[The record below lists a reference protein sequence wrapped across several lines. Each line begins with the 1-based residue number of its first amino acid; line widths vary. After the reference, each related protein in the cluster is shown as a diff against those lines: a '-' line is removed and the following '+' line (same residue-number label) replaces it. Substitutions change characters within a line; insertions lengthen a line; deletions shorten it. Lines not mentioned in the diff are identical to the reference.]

1 MKKFYSLFF
10 IFLFSLQIIYSQN
23 PVTLTTSVNKIS
35 ENRYELVT
43 SSEIE
48 NEWRLYSQFLEEGGA
63 LPTEFVF
70 ENAQKSSYQLIG
82 EMKESESITK
92 YDPVF
97 RMDQTYFINTNT
109 FKQEIKLYDSNID
122 KIHATIF
129 YQTCNDS
136 VCINNESELVF
147 NLDGSLE
154 DAFNKDLTTL
164 ILDDNN
170 PLKLDLKN
178 TELLTKNSSKE
189 SISGNNYFDLLILGF
204 IGGLLA
210 LLTPCVFPMI
220 PLTVSF
226 FTKKKSKSS
235 LKAIVYGL
243 FIILVY
249 LILSIPFYFI
259 ESIDPEILNTI
270 STNAWLNILF
280 FIIFIIFA
288 FSFFGFYELTIPSS
302 WINSIDSKSNT
313 IGGYIGVFFMSLT
326 LVLVSFSCTGPI
338 LGSLLVGSIS
348 SQGGAIQLSIGMFGF
363 GLALALPFTLFA
375 LFPSMLKSLPKSG
388 RWMNTFK
395 IILGFLELGLAF
407 KFLSNADLVEHWG
420 ILKREVFIGIW
431 VVISLMISLYLLGIY
446 KFPYETN
453 TVERSKFNVSLS
465 LLFLIFA
472 AYLSPALLPNGSNSA
487 RLLSGFPP
495 PSFYSIYPKKNDCPL
510 GLNCFKDFD
519 NGLEYAKEKN
529 KPILLDFTGWAC
541 VNCRRIEENVWTD
554 PIVFD
559 LINEKFVLISL
570 YVDDRKELPIED
582 QLDLTYDSG
591 KIKKIRTIGD
601 KSATFQAL
609 NFKTASQP
617 YYVLL
622 NTELEIL
629 NSPIQYTSKDV
640 YQNWLEE
647 GLNNFNSFSN

>member
-375 LFPSMLKSLPKSG
+375 LFL
-388 RWMNTFK
+388 TF
-395 IILGFLELGLAF
+395 L
-407 KFLSNADLVEHWG
+407 FLS
-420 ILKREVFIGIW
+420 
-431 VVISLMISLYLLGIY
+431 
-446 KFPYETN
+446 
-453 TVERSKFNVSLS
+453 
-465 LLFLIFA
+465 
-472 AYLSPALLPNGSNSA
+472 
-487 RLLSGFPP
+487 
-495 PSFYSIYPKKNDCPL
+495 
-510 GLNCFKDFD
+510 
-519 NGLEYAKEKN
+519 
-529 KPILLDFTGWAC
+529 
-541 VNCRRIEENVWTD
+541 
-554 PIVFD
+554 
-559 LINEKFVLISL
+559 
-570 YVDDRKELPIED
+570 
-582 QLDLTYDSG
+582 
-591 KIKKIRTIGD
+591 
-601 KSATFQAL
+601 
-609 NFKTASQP
+609 
-617 YYVLL
+617 
-622 NTELEIL
+622 
-629 NSPIQYTSKDV
+629 
-640 YQNWLEE
+640 
-647 GLNNFNSFSN
+647 